1 MNNSPPKVVVIGGG
15 TGTFVSLFGLKQYP
29 VALSAIITMTD
40 SGGSSG
46 KLRDQY
52 GVLPPG
58 DIRQALVALSDSDR
72 IWRELFLYRFEKGD
86 FQGHNFGNVFLTV
99 LEKLTNNFEK
109 SIELAEEILK
119 TKGQVIPVT
128 LENGNIN
135 ARLKDGTL
143 IKTEALIDQKVK
155 REAIV
160 ELSLDREIKANPKAL
175 TAISEADIIIVG
187 PGDLYTSVL
196 PVFTLKEVVHAYQSS
211 SAKKVLVLNLMNK
224 LGQTDNFQASDFLE
238 AYTKYLGE
246 DPFNYLIANNAPLP
260 PKIVKRYNDYGES
273 EVKNNLLDSSSLAIL
288 SADIISKLTYET
300 ASADALER
308 SLIRHDPEK
317 LASFIW
323 EKIIRDF
330 CVE

>member
-1 MNNSPPKVVVIGGG
+1 MSSSPKKVVVIGGG
-15 TGTFVSLFGLKQYP
+15 TGTFVSLFGLKHYP
-29 VALSAIITMTD
+29 VDLSAIITMTD

-58 DIRQALVALSDSDR
+58 DIRQALIALSDSDR
-72 IWRELFLYRFEKGD
+72 IWRELFLYRFENGD
-86 FQGHNFGNVFLTV
+86 FKGHNFGNVFLTV

-128 LENGNIN
+128 LEKGHIN

-155 REAIV
+155 RETIV
-160 ELSLDREIKANPKAL
+160 ELTLDHDINANPKAIL
-175 TAISEADIIIVG
+175 AITEADLIIVG

-196 PVFTLKEVVHAYQSS
+196 PVFTLKDIVQTYQNSK
-211 SAKKVLVLNLMNK
+211 AKKVLVLNLMNK
-224 LGQTDNFQASDFLE
+224 LGQTDDFKASDFLRTY
-238 AYTKYLGE
+238 AKYLGKN
-246 DPFNYLIANNAPLP
+246 PFDYLIANNSPLP
-260 PKIVKRYNDYGES
+260 PDIVQRYNEYGES
-273 EVKNNLLDSSSLAIL
+273 EVINDLVGLANPIIL
-288 SADIISKLTYET
+288 SANIVSQFSYKT
-300 ASADALER
+300 SAADVLER

-323 EKIIRDF
+323 KKLLANF
-330 CVE
+330 V

>member
-1 MNNSPPKVVVIGGG
+1 MVIGGG

-29 VALSAIITMTD
+29 VDLSAIITMTD

-58 DIRQALVALSDSDR
+58 DIRQALIALSDSDR
-72 IWRELFLYRFEKGD
+72 IWRELFLYRFENGD
-86 FQGHNFGNVFLTV
+86 FKGHNFGNVFLTV

-128 LENGNIN
+128 LENGHIN

-143 IKTEALIDQKVK
+143 IKTEALIDQKVR

-160 ELSLDREIKANPKAL
+160 ELTLDHEIKANPKAIL
-175 TAISEADIIIVG
+175 AITSADLIIVG

-196 PVFTLKEVVHAYQSS
+196 PVFTLKEVVHAYQNSK
-211 SAKKVLVLNLMNK
+211 AKKVLVLNLMNK
-224 LGQTDNFQASDFLE
+224 LGQTDDFKASDFLKT
-238 AYTKYLGE
+238 YTKYLGTN
-246 DPFNYLIANNAPLP
+246 PFDYLIANNSPLP
-260 PKIVKRYNDYGES
+260 PDIVQRYNEYGES
-273 EVKNNLLDSSSLAIL
+273 EVINDLTGLANPIIL
-288 SADIISKLTYET
+288 SADIVSQFSYKT
-300 ASADALER
+300 SAADVLER

-323 EKIIRDF
+323 EEIIREF
-330 CVE
+330 CVK

>member
-1 MNNSPPKVVVIGGG
+1 MVVIGGG

-29 VALSAIITMTD
+29 VDLSAIITMTD

-58 DIRQALVALSDSDR
+58 DIRQALIALSDSDR
-72 IWRELFLYRFEKGD
+72 IWRELFLYRFENGD
-86 FQGHNFGNVFLTV
+86 FKGHNFGNVFLTV

-128 LENGNIN
+128 LENGHIN

-143 IKTEALIDQKVK
+143 IKTEALIDQKVR

-160 ELSLDREIKANPKAL
+160 ELTLDHEIKANPKAIL
-175 TAISEADIIIVG
+175 AITSADLIIVG

-196 PVFTLKEVVHAYQSS
+196 PVFTLKEVVHAYQNSK
-211 SAKKVLVLNLMNK
+211 AKKVLVLNLMNK
-224 LGQTDNFQASDFLE
+224 LGQTDDFKASDFLKT
-238 AYTKYLGE
+238 YTKYLGTN
-246 DPFNYLIANNAPLP
+246 PFDYLIANNSPLP
-260 PKIVKRYNDYGES
+260 PDIVQRYNEYGES
-273 EVKNNLLDSSSLAIL
+273 EVINDLTGLANPIIL
-288 SADIISKLTYET
+288 SADIVSQFSYKT
-300 ASADALER
+300 SAADVLER

-323 EKIIRDF
+323 EEIIREF
-330 CVE
+330 CVK

>member
-1 MNNSPPKVVVIGGG
+1 MDNSPQEVVVIGGG
-15 TGTFVSLFGLKQYP
+15 TGTFVSLFGLKKYP

-58 DIRQALVALSDSDR
+58 DIRQALVALSESEH

-109 SIELAEEILK
+109 SIELAQEVLK

-128 LENGNIN
+128 LENGHIN
-135 ARLKDGTL
+135 ARLKDGTV

-155 REAIV
+155 REKIV
-160 ELSLDREIKANPKAL
+160 ELSLDHTIKANPKAIA
-175 TAISEADIIIVG
+175 AIRNAKVIIVG

-196 PVFTLKEVVHAYQSS
+196 PVFTLNEIVQAYKDSK
-211 SAKKVLVLNLMNK
+211 AKKVLVLNLMNK
-224 LGQTDNFQASDFLE
+224 LGQTDNFQASNFLE
-238 AYTKYLGE
+238 VYSQYLGAN
-246 DPFNYLIANNAPLP
+246 PFNYILANNLPLTLEV
-260 PKIVKRYNDYGES
+260 VKRYNEYGES
-273 EVKNNLLDSSSLAIL
+273 EVKNDLVSSPHCQILHGDLASEIVYQNLA
-288 SADIISKLTYET
+288 ADTLK
-300 ASADALER
+300 R

-323 EKIIRDF
+323 KKIIL
-330 CVE
+330 

>member
-1 MNNSPPKVVVIGGG
+1 MSNSPKKVVVIGGG

-29 VALSAIITMTD
+29 VDLSAIITMTD

-58 DIRQALVALSDSDR
+58 DIRQALIALSDSDR
-72 IWRELFLYRFEKGD
+72 IWRELFLYRFENGD
-86 FQGHNFGNVFLTV
+86 FKGHNFGNVFLTV

-128 LENGNIN
+128 LENGHIN

-143 IKTEALIDQKVK
+143 IKTEALIDQKVR

-160 ELSLDREIKANPKAL
+160 ELTLDHEIKANPKAIL
-175 TAISEADIIIVG
+175 AITSADLIIVG

-196 PVFTLKEVVHAYQSS
+196 PVFTLKEVVHAYQNSK
-211 SAKKVLVLNLMNK
+211 AKKVLVLNLMNK
-224 LGQTDNFQASDFLE
+224 LGQTDDFKASDFLKT
-238 AYTKYLGE
+238 YTKYLGTN
-246 DPFNYLIANNAPLP
+246 PFDYLIANNSPLP
-260 PKIVKRYNDYGES
+260 PDIVQRYNEYGES
-273 EVKNNLLDSSSLAIL
+273 EVINDLTGLANPIIL
-288 SADIISKLTYET
+288 SADIVSQFSYKT
-300 ASADALER
+300 SAADVLER

-323 EKIIRDF
+323 EEIIREF
-330 CVE
+330 CVK

>member
-1 MNNSPPKVVVIGGG
+1 MTNTPRVVVIGGG

-29 VALSAIITMTD
+29 VNLSAIITMTD

-135 ARLKDGTL
+135 AKLKDGTV

-155 REAIV
+155 RAAIA
-160 ELSLDREIKANPKAL
+160 ELSLDREIKANPKAI
-175 TAISEADIIIVG
+175 TALQEADIIIVG

-196 PVFTLKEVVHAYQSS
+196 PVFTLSDIVHAYQNSK
-211 SAKKVLVLNLMNK
+211 AKKVFVLNLMNK
-224 LGQTDNFQASDFLE
+224 LGQTDNFRASDFLQ
-238 AYTKYLGE
+238 AYSQYLGKN
-246 DPFNYLIANNAPLP
+246 PFQVLIANNAPLP
-260 PKIVKRYNDYGES
+260 PQIVKRYNEFGES
-273 EVKNNLLDSSSLAIL
+273 EVVNDLENQPEISVYSG
-288 SADIISKLTYET
+288 DIISQLAHET
-300 ASADALER
+300 SASDALER

-323 EKIIRDF
+323 EKIIRDY